1 MLPALGAGF
10 GRSAAEAAGAITGF
24 ALAYGVMQLVW
35 GPLGDAAGKL
45 RVIVWA
51 AVAASL
57 GSLACA
63 AAPTLPALVA
73 ARFATGACCAAI
85 IPLSIAYLGDAVAE
99 HARQAALARL
109 ASGTLTGLI
118 AGQLLGGLTADTIGW
133 RGGFVALALMFMV
146 AAWRVH
152 VARGRATVP
161 PGLPGEAAPGPP
173 PAATAPILPGE
184 AAGGIPARVVAA
196 MTAYATV
203 LRSPGA
209 ARVLATG
216 FAEGALMFAALAF
229 VPTWLHQRTGLPLS
243 AAGALLALVG
253 VGGLLFTQT
262 ARRWIGALGQAG
274 LLAWGP
280 LGIALGFGALVGLV
294 ALHAPAPPAW
304 AWAAAGAACVLA
316 GFGFNAMHNSLQM
329 LATQMAPAAR
339 GTAVG
344 LFAVSLFLGQ
354 SVGVAL
360 AAQVG
365 PRVGFGPVIVASGT
379 LMVALGAALA
389 AALRRHPP
397 PGEPGR

>member
-1 MLPALGAGF
+1 MASIRAADAMLPALGAGF
-10 GRSAAEAAGAITGF
+10 GRSVAEAAGAVTGF
-24 ALAYGVMQLVW
+24 ALAYGLMQLVW

-51 AVAASL
+51 AVAASF

-63 AAPTLPALVA
+63 VAPTLPALVA

-99 HARQAALARL
+99 HERQAALARL

-118 AGQLLGGLTADTIGW
+118 AGQLLGGLSADTVGW
-133 RGGFVALALMFMV
+133 RGGFAALALTFAV
-146 AAWRVH
+146 AAWRVQ
-152 VARGRATVP
+152 VARGY
-161 PGLPGEAAPGPP
+161 
-173 PAATAPILPGE
+173 ATAPPGV
-184 AAGGIPARVVAA
+184 PARLAA
-196 MTAYATV
+196 TMTAYATV

-280 LGIALGFGALVGLV
+280 VGIALGFGALVGLV

-354 SVGVAL
+354 SLGVAL

-365 PRVGFGPVIVASGT
+365 PQVGFGPVIVASGT